1 MSSTDARK
9 IVHVD
14 LDAFYASVEQRD
26 NPRYRGKPLVVGG
39 LPQERGVV
47 VAASYQ
53 ARKFGIHSAMP
64 SYIAQQKCPNL
75 IFVPPR
81 FEVYRSIS
89 KQIHAIFKRY
99 TALVEP
105 VALDEAYL
113 DVTQNKLELP
123 YATTVARQ
131 IRVAILA
138 ETGLTASAGVSFN
151 KFLAKMASGMNKPNG
166 LTAILPEH
174 ALDFVAALPIEKFHG
189 IGQVTATKMHNLGI
203 HTGADLK
210 RYSEADL
217 IRLFGKVGRF
227 YYLIA
232 RAEDNRL
239 VEPNRERKSIG
250 AETSFT
256 KNLDEEQVMLL
267 ELENIAQTLQ
277 HRLESYQ
284 TLGRTIT
291 LKVKF
296 ADYQLFTRSRTV
308 TAAIGEAQAISQI
321 AKELLAT
328 ISLEERSVRL
338 LGISLS
344 NLDGCAQEPKAIQ
357 LSLFE
362 SSCY

>member
-1 MSSTDARK
+1 MNGARK
-9 IVHVD
+9 ILHVD

-26 NPRYRGKPLVVGG
+26 NPCYRGKPLVVGG

-47 VAASYQ
+47 VAASYG

-64 SYIAQQKCPNL
+64 SYLALQKCPAL
-75 IFVPPR
+75 VFAPPR

-99 TALVEP
+99 TDLVEP

-113 DVTQNKLELP
+113 DVTQNKLGMP
-123 YATTVARQ
+123 YATTIARQ
-131 IRVAILA
+131 IKAAILA
-138 ETGLTASAGVSFN
+138 ETNLTASAGVSVN

-166 LTAILPEH
+166 LTVILKEH
-174 ALDFVAALPIEKFHG
+174 AADFVAALPIEKFHG

-210 RYSEADL
+210 QYSEPDL
-217 IRLFGKVGRF
+217 VRFFGKVGHF

-232 RAEDNRL
+232 RGEDNRL
-239 VEPNRERKSIG
+239 VEPNRVRKSIG

-256 KNLDEEQVMLL
+256 KDLDDQKVMLL
-267 ELENIAQTLQ
+267 ELESIAQTLQ
-277 HRLESYQ
+277 HRLESHQ
-284 TLGRTIT
+284 ALGRTIT

-296 ADYQLFTRSRTV
+296 TDFQQITRSRTV
-308 TAAIGEAQAISQI
+308 IAAVGEALAISQV
-321 AKELLAT
+321 AKELLAAV
-328 ISLEERSVRL
+328 SLEGRSVRL

-344 NLDGCAQEPKAIQ
+344 NLDGATEPKPVQ
-357 LSLFE
+357 LCLFD
-362 SSCY
+362 C

>member
-1 MSSTDARK
+1 MSRSGARK

-26 NPRYRGKPLVVGG
+26 KPCYRGKPLVVGG

-53 ARKFGIHSAMP
+53 ARKFGIGSAMP
-64 SYIAQQKCPNL
+64 SYLAQQKCPSL
-75 IFVPPR
+75 IFAPPR
-81 FEVYRSIS
+81 LEVYRSIS
-89 KQIHAIFKRY
+89 TQIHAIFKHY
-99 TALVEP
+99 TDLVEP

-113 DVTQNKLELP
+113 DVAQNKLGLP

-131 IRVAILA
+131 IKAAILA

-166 LTAILPEH
+166 LTVILPEQ
-174 ALDFVAALPIEKFHG
+174 AAAFVAALPIEKFHG

-203 HTGADLK
+203 HTGEDLK
-210 RYSEADL
+210 QYTQVDL
-217 IRLFGKVGRF
+217 VRHFGKVGRF

-232 RAEDNRL
+232 RAEDNRI
-239 VEPNRERKSIG
+239 VEPNRIRKSIG

-256 KNLDEEQVMLL
+256 KDLDDPQIMLL
-267 ELENIAQTLQ
+267 ELETITQTVQ

-284 TLGRTIT
+284 ALGRTIT

-296 ADYQLFTRSRTV
+296 ADIQQITRSKTV
-308 TAAIGEAQAISQI
+308 MAAIGEALAISQL
-321 AKELLAT
+321 AKELLAA
-328 ISLEERSVRL
+328 IPLQGRSVRL

-344 NLDGCAQEPKAIQ
+344 NLDYPQKPLPVQ
-357 LSLFE
+357 LCLFD
-362 SSCY
+362 C

>member
-1 MSSTDARK
+1 MSK

-26 NPRYRGKPLVVGG
+26 NSCYRDKPLVVGG

-64 SYIAQQKCPNL
+64 SYQALQKYPNL

-99 TALVEP
+99 TDLVEP

-113 DVTQNKLELP
+113 DVTQNKLGLP
-123 YATTVARQ
+123 YATTIAKQ
-131 IRVAILA
+131 IKAEILA
-138 ETGLTASAGVSFN
+138 ETGLTASAGVSQN

-166 LTAILPEH
+166 LTAILPEQ
-174 ALDFVAALPIEKFHG
+174 APAFVAALPIEKFHG
-189 IGQVTATKMHNLGI
+189 IGQVTASKMHNLGI
-203 HTGADLK
+203 HTGFDLK
-210 RYSEADL
+210 RYSEDDL
-217 IRLFGKVGRF
+217 VRYFGKVGRF

-232 RAEDNRL
+232 RGEDNRI
-239 VEPNRERKSIG
+239 VEPNRKRKSIG

-256 KNLDEEQVMLL
+256 KDLNDLQAILL
-267 ELENIAQTLQ
+267 ELETIAQTVQ

-284 TLGRTIT
+284 ALGRTIT

-296 ADYQLFTRSRTV
+296 ADYQQITRSRTV
-308 TAAIGEAQAISQI
+308 TDAIGEAKAISQV

-328 ISLEERSVRL
+328 ISLQGRSVRL
-338 LGISLS
+338 SGISLS
-344 NLDGCAQEPKAIQ
+344 NLDYPQKPRPIQ
-357 LSLFE
+357 LCLFE
-362 SSCY
+362 SGV

>member
-1 MSSTDARK
+1 MSSSEARK
-9 IVHVD
+9 ILHVD

-39 LPQERGVV
+39 LPQARGVV

-64 SYIAQQKCPNL
+64 SYQAQQKCPKL

-89 KQIHAIFKRY
+89 TQIHTVFKRY
-99 TALVEP
+99 TDLVEP

-113 DVTQNKLELP
+113 DVTHNKLELP
-123 YATTVARQ
+123 YATTIAKQ
-131 IRVAILA
+131 IKAEIIA

-166 LTAILPEH
+166 LTAILPEQ
-174 ALDFVAALPIEKFHG
+174 APAFVATLPIEKFHG

-203 HTGADLK
+203 HAGADLK

-217 IRLFGKVGRF
+217 VRHFGKVGRF

-232 RAEDNRL
+232 RGEDKRL
-239 VEPNRERKSIG
+239 VEPNRTRKSIG

-256 KNLDEEQVMLL
+256 KDLDDPQVMLL
-267 ELENIAQTLQ
+267 ELENIAQTVQ

-284 TLGRTIT
+284 ALGRTIT

-296 ADYQLFTRSRTV
+296 ADYQQITRSRTV
-308 TAAIGEAQAISQI
+308 TAAVGKAQVISQF

-328 ISLEERSVRL
+328 ISLQGRSVRL

-362 SSCY
+362 SSC